1 MVSRV
6 PAGKGKGLGVGVDV
20 GGGEGV
26 VGLLPHAEAAIK
38 KTARA
43 A

>member
-20 GGGEGV
+20 GGGEGGDV
-26 VGLLPHAEAAIK
+26 PLTVEI
-38 KTARA
+38 
-43 A
+43 